1 MKRTLEKNGVERLQ
15 YDLIINQAYLWQNS
29 IAIIK
34 EKCFSLALVILYS
47 REDYLLKNKLTYLVE
62 QLFLLHKL
70 RETLAKLEVQHKN
83 ALERLKFYR
92 EIGNIEM
99 ANIVSETINKIL
111 EEIKAVRK
119 EIKRLEKMKIIK
131 LCKRIPETMF

>member
-1 MKRTLEKNGVERLQ
+1 
-15 YDLIINQAYLWQNS
+15 
-29 IAIIK
+29 
-34 EKCFSLALVILYS
+34 
-47 REDYLLKNKLTYLVE
+47 
-62 QLFLLHKL
+62 
-70 RETLAKLEVQHKN
+70 LEVQHKN

-119 EIKRLEKMKIIK
+119 EIKRLEKMKNH
-131 LCKRIPETMF
+131 

>member
-1 MKRTLEKNGVERLQ
+1 MLFAG
-15 YDLIINQAYLWQNS
+15 I
-29 IAIIK
+29 
-34 EKCFSLALVILYS
+34 VILYNGEN
-47 REDYLLKNKLTYLVE
+47 RLLKNKLTYLVE

-70 RETLAKLEVQHKN
+70 RESLATLEVQHKN

-92 EIGNIEM
+92 EIDNIEM

-119 EIKRLEKMKIIK
+119 EIKRLEKIK
-131 LCKRIPETMF
+131 NH